1 MAGDVVP
8 VRYLAS
14 LLPVRAVPAATGLSV
29 DVTVLAGEFGV
40 LEACL
45 DGAVPAGRG
54 NLGGGCHRMTAS
66 GRQRFRA

>member
-1 MAGDVVP
+1 MAATSCPSGIWP
-8 VRYLAS
+8 S
-14 LLPVRAVPAATGLSV
+14 LLLVRAVPAGYGLSV
-29 DVTVLAGEFGV
+29 DVTVLAGELGV

-54 NLGGGCHRMTAS
+54 NLWAGCHRVTAS